1 MSLSIEQ
8 KRQVIK
14 DFQRAPE
21 DTGSPEVQIAL
32 LSERI
37 RHLTDHFKVHAQDH
51 HSRQGLMKLVARR
64 RKLLDY
70 VKSTDAPRYQQ
81 LVAQLGLRK

>member
-8 KRQVIK
+8 KRQVIN
-14 DFQRAPE
+14 DYQRSPG

-51 HSRQGLMKLVARR
+51 HSRQGLMRLVARR
-64 RKLLDY
+64 RRLLDY
-70 VKSTDAPRYQQ
+70 VKRSDLQRYQR
-81 LVAQLGLRK
+81 LISQLGLRK